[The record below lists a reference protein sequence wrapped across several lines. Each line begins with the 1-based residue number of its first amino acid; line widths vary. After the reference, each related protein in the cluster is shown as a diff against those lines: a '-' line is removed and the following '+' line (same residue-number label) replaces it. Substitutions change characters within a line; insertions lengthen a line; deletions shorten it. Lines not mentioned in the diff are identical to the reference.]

1 MKLAMSLTL
10 DGLVRALR
18 WKAHDLAE
26 ALEEAYLD
34 DRDTPQRD
42 IQTRRLTAA
51 EQARGE
57 GDDFGRR

>member
-26 ALEEAYLD
+26 ALEEAYFD
-34 DRDTPQRD
+34 ERDTPSTNRQR
-42 IQTRRLTAA
+42 RYLTAVA
-51 EQARGE
+51 QAKGE
-57 GDDFGRR
+57 GDDFSRG

>member
-26 ALEEAYLD
+26 ALEEAYFD
-34 DRDTPQRD
+34 DRDTPSMNR
-42 IQTRRLTAA
+42 
-51 EQARGE
+51 QARYRTVVAQAKGD
-57 GDDFGRR
+57 GDDFSRG

>member
-34 DRDTPQRD
+34 DSDRPSVNRQVRYRTV
-42 IQTRRLTAA
+42 LT
-51 EQARGE
+51 QARGE
-57 GDDFGRR
+57 GDDIGRG